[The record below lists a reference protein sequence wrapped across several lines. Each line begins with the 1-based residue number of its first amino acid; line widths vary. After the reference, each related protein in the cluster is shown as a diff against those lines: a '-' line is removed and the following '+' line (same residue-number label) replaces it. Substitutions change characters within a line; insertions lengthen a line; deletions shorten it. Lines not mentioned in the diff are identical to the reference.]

1 MTDIETL
8 ERMVDELRRI
18 RNKCEPKANTNPR
31 YLRLS
36 NAVSNINRVIDDLRA
51 EES

>member
-1 MTDIETL
+1 MTDTELL
-8 ERMVDELRRI
+8 ERMVEDLRRV
-18 RNKCEPKANTNPR
+18 RDTCEPKANTNPR

-36 NAVSNINRVIDDLRA
+36 NAVSNINWVIDDLRA